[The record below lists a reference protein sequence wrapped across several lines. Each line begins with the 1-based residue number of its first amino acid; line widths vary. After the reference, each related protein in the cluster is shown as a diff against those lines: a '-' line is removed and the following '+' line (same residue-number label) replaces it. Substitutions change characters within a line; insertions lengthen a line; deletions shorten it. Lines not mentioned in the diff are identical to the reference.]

1 MRPNISGDFLA
12 ALGCYGQRIEI
23 GPLGALWKVSET
35 IGGLLI
41 LRTSAASTTSPIA
54 VTV

>member
-1 MRPNISGDFLA
+1 MRPKISGYFIA

-23 GPLGALWKVSET
+23 GPLGALWKFSET